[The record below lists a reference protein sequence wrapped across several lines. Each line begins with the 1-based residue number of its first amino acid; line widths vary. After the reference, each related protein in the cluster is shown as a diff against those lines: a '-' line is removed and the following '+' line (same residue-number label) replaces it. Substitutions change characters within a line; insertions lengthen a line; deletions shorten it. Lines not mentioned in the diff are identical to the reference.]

1 MAQRMASLSCERKD
15 EMKTTTRIIVLAIL
29 LALSLGVM
37 STLPVANHAEAA
49 TVAVTLDAPSEVV
62 TGASFQVNVT
72 VSSITSFD
80 AGQFDISYNVA
91 VLQLDTVGNGRI
103 GTTDIPVAIW
113 NTTSPGVCRVLVNVA
128 GVTGISGS
136 GRLATL
142 TFHAVGATAT
152 SSTIAVSNGFLND
165 VQASEI
171 PATWAG
177 DSVGVVN
184 SIAIVDDSL
193 PSASMGSAY
202 SAKLS
207 ATGGN
212 GTYTWS
218 VSSGSLPSGISL
230 SSNGSLSGTPTAA
243 GNSSVT
249 IGVSDGQLSTTKVF
263 NIVVSPRLGDVNG
276 DGAVNTADIT
286 KVERIIVG
294 LDATTT
300 SADANQDGKVNA
312 ADVTKVERII
322 AGLS

>member
-1 MAQRMASLSCERKD
+1 
-15 EMKTTTRIIVLAIL
+15 MKTTTRIIVLAIL

-37 STLPVANHAEAA
+37 STLPVAHHAEAA

-91 VLQLDTVGNGRI
+91 VLQLDAVGSGRI

-142 TFHAVGATAT
+142 TFHAVGAAAT

-212 GTYTWS
+212 GAYTWS

-230 SSNGSLSGTPTAA
+230 SSNGSLSGTPTTA
-243 GNSSVT
+243 GSSSVT

-300 SADANQDGKVNA
+300 FADANQDGKVNA

>member
-1 MAQRMASLSCERKD
+1 
-15 EMKTTTRIIVLAIL
+15 
-29 LALSLGVM
+29 
-37 STLPVANHAEAA
+37 
-49 TVAVTLDAPSEVV
+49 
-62 TGASFQVNVT
+62 
-72 VSSITSFD
+72 
-80 AGQFDISYNVA
+80 
-91 VLQLDTVGNGRI
+91 
-103 GTTDIPVAIW
+103 
-113 NTTSPGVCRVLVNVA
+113 
-128 GVTGISGS
+128 
-136 GRLATL
+136 
-142 TFHAVGATAT
+142 
-152 SSTIAVSNGFLND
+152 
-165 VQASEI
+165 
-171 PATWAG
+171 
-177 DSVGVVN
+177 
-184 SIAIVDDSL
+184 
-193 PSASMGSAY
+193 MGSAY

-212 GTYTWS
+212 GAYTWS

-249 IGVSDGQLSTTKVF
+249 IGVSDGQLSATKVF